1 METWTV
7 RNHQTDLFS
16 HRPQLVMQ
24 QQKMTWETASPSS
37 VKTVLACFWS
47 GQHQAKPSLLR
58 SRAYHAATGVPASMV
73 GCSWLPKYLYLDVHL
88 CKYIC
93 LKHSIYRLFYTDV
106 NLEVKL
112 WCANHVIFSYN
123 VPYHW
128 TVNGKE
134 ILPFWKSP
142 IHKKCKHDCFAIK
155 FSLQFGCM
163 LDVLRR
169 DDSGPWWKR
178 KDDG

>member
-37 VKTVLACFWS
+37 VKTVLAWVWS
-47 GQHQAKPSLLR
+47 GRHQAKPSLLR

-106 NLEVKL
+106 NWKL
-112 WCANHVIFSYN
+112 SSDVQIMWYSVTTSHIIEQWMERRFCLFESRQFTRN
-123 VPYHW
+123 VS
-128 TVNGKE
+128 TIV
-134 ILPFWKSP
+134 
-142 IHKKCKHDCFAIK
+142 
-155 FSLQFGCM
+155 LQ
-163 LDVLRR
+163 
-169 DDSGPWWKR
+169 
-178 KDDG
+178 